1 MQIKDQNNDPISF
14 ETVGQYGDRYTLETP
29 ATYGV
34 STYGVSTY
42 GNLYFNTGYQDFGIY
57 QRRKIY
63 GKNFNVKYNFYDY
76 VITHTAAQ
84 QTQRE
89 KFADAVIAWQSL
101 TEPQKEVYRKRA
113 VPLDMFGFNLF
124 IREFM
129 LS

>member
-1 MQIKDQNNDPISF
+1 MQIKDAQADPNSF
-14 ETVGQYGDRYTLETP
+14 EVVGIYGERYTLETP

-34 STYGVSTY
+34 ATYGVTTY
-42 GNLYFNTGYQDFGIY
+42 GNLYYNPGYLDFGIY

-63 GKNFNVKYNFYDY
+63 GKNFNVKYDFYDY

-84 QTQRE
+84 QTRRE
-89 KFADAVIAWQSL
+89 KFAAAVLAWQNL
-101 TEPQKEVYRKRA
+101 TSEQKAVYNQRA
-113 VPLDMFGFNLF
+113 RPLQMFGNNLF